1 MKNSETVMLLT
12 TAGKNLRCRL
22 PVSLPL
28 MALALALALSCGCT
42 THSHYRDDGAK
53 ITVKKFVGIP
63 YLKKEERTVIRPEGS
78 RSRPVQ

>member
-1 MKNSETVMLLT
+1 MLFKIVRKKP
-12 TAGKNLRCRL
+12 GYRR
-22 PVSLPL
+22 PVFLPL
-28 MALALALALSCGCT
+28 LALVLALSCGCT
-42 THSHYRDDGAK
+42 THSYYQDDGAK

>member
-22 PVSLPL
+22 PVPLPL
-28 MALALALALSCGCT
+28 LALVLALSCGCT

-63 YLKKEERTVIRPEGS
+63 YLKKEERTVIRQEGS
-78 RSRPVQ
+78 GSRPVQ